1 MVFGV
6 YEMTNRESTLIVIL
20 IVLLCV
26 SEIVESIKKDSQ
38 IQKLQ
43 AQVDSIPDICM
54 EQFGGGK

>member
-1 MVFGV
+1 MGKNEILHSFIIVSIAFIVMMVIS
-6 YEMTNRESTLIVIL
+6 MQ
-20 IVLLCV
+20 
-26 SEIVESIKKDSQ
+26 KDSQ